1 MIRKL
6 RAKFILTNMLL
17 ISMVLIAAL
26 VFVYCSTEKNLEKES
41 ISAMKDIS
49 ARTAEDQ
56 SFFFFSPDRTNKNDR
71 YSYLKTFTIETNEV
85 NMTYRINGNVYDPSD
100 LSDEDNDYINKLIDT
115 VHKSR
120 TDLGIIEEYNLR
132 YYSVSTVLGSRIVFL
147 DKDYEDNNLKQLL
160 LNFLIVG
167 LCALTAFLVISIIIS
182 KIAVSPVEK
191 SLNQQ
196 IQLVADASHE
206 LKTPITVI
214 SANADIL
221 LSNKDSTIKEQLKW
235 VEYIKTESSRMT
247 ELVNNLLFLAK
258 TDERK
263 KAESQSIINLSDIA
277 TSCILPFESIS
288 FEKGK
293 TLESS
298 IMPEVYIKGNENSV
312 KQLVII
318 LTDNA
323 FKYSNDNGVIKV
335 TVFADQDKAVLS
347 VWNTGTPIPPD
358 QLSHIFKRFY
368 RIDKSRS
375 RTEGG
380 YGLGLSIASSIADS
394 HGAKITVQSSDE
406 TIYDDC

>member
-1 MIRKL
+1 
-6 RAKFILTNMLL
+6 
-17 ISMVLIAAL
+17 
-26 VFVYCSTEKNLEKES
+26 
-41 ISAMKDIS
+41 
-49 ARTAEDQ
+49 
-56 SFFFFSPDRTNKNDR
+56 
-71 YSYLKTFTIETNEV
+71 
-85 NMTYRINGNVYDPSD
+85 
-100 LSDEDNDYINKLIDT
+100 
-115 VHKSR
+115 
-120 TDLGIIEEYNLR
+120 
-132 YYSVSTVLGSRIVFL
+132 
-147 DKDYEDNNLKQLL
+147 
-160 LNFLIVG
+160 
-167 LCALTAFLVISIIIS
+167 
-182 KIAVSPVEK
+182 
-191 SLNQQ
+191 
-196 IQLVADASHE
+196 SHE

-406 TIYDDC
+406 KGTLFTCVFKRQRLINKASEI